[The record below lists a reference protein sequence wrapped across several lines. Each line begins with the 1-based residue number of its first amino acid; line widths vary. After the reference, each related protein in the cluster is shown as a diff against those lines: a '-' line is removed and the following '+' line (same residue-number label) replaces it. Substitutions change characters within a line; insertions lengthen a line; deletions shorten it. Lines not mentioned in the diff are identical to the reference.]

1 MGFANSNWAKNRN
14 IATDGEGVAI
24 GISDEFLN
32 NYLQNLNTGNSMF
45 GDQSGPPSQGQQNTG
60 NSMFGGQSGPPSQRQ
75 QTVAGIYRPEDGP
88 VGGYAMPNQ
97 TYTGYTGS
105 REAAF
110 GADKGRREGTGGGI
124 AIRQEIPENELILA
138 RPDLQGGQQFQQ
150 YASTPISAPVTPID
164 NEAGA
169 RAQALRMQATGG

>member
-1 MGFANSNWAKNRN
+1 MGFANSNWAMNRN
-14 IATDGEGVAI
+14 SATDGEGVPI
-24 GISDEFLN
+24 GISEEFLN

-45 GDQSGPPSQGQQNTG
+45 GD
-60 NSMFGGQSGPPSQRQ
+60 QSGPPSQRQ

-97 TYTGYTGS
+97 TYTGHTGS
-105 REAAF
+105 REATS